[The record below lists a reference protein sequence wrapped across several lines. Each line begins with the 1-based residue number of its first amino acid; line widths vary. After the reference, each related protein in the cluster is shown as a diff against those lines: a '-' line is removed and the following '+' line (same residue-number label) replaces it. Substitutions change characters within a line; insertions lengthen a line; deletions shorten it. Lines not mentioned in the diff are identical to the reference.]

1 MIKSL
6 IESAHLLPM
15 INQEGG
21 AMPGEGLTALQTVT
35 RFILIPL
42 GLFAVIG
49 GLAWISSAP
58 KKAKRDVINR
68 IDDEDDRDF
77 ITIIA

>member
-6 IESAHLLPM
+6 SQVAHILPM

-21 AMPGEGLTALQTVT
+21 AQPGQGLTALQTVT
-35 RFILIPL
+35 YFVLAPL
-42 GLFAVIG
+42 GLFVVIG

-58 KKAKRDVINR
+58 KTDKAAKEKIDVINQ
-68 IDDEDDRDF
+68 
-77 ITIIA
+77 II